1 MTLYLSRFR
10 RSAQRNEGSTP
21 NWRLLKLVNFVAI
34 GEITFCKLL
43 AGIGRTMS
51 RPAEAKSTINIINNS
66 SNSTKNDIAGSD
78 NKGRDFLPLS
88 IEEYDEDDEIT
99 IEDEDYIYEL
109 DVIDNHYSSMEHH
122 LAVQQRHRIR
132 RRRCMVWS
140 ACFVAILVAVVA
152 SSMATLQA
160 LIRPN
165 RDNNSL
171 SEGSLP
177 DSFFPAN
184 TTTFATAA
192 AASPDNEALEEIPEA
207 IRVKPPASRPGTS
220 ISSATATSEETQ
232 IAASTVDTST
242 STLECAE
249 GELCFQ
255 VVGTIPHDTS
265 SFT

>member
-1 MTLYLSRFR
+1 MGRPPD
-10 RSAQRNEGSTP
+10 ASTS
-21 NWRLLKLVNFVAI
+21 I
-34 GEITFCKLL
+34 
-43 AGIGRTMS
+43 
-51 RPAEAKSTINIINNS
+51 IINNS
-66 SNSTKNDIAGSD
+66 SSSTKNDVSGSD
-78 NKGRDFLPLS
+78 RSGRDFLPLS

-132 RRRCMVWS
+132 RRRCMVCI
-140 ACFVAILVAVVA
+140 ACFVAILVAVIA

-165 RDNNSL
+165 RENNSL

-184 TTTFATAA
+184 TTTFATATT
-192 AASPDNEALEEIPEA
+192 ASPGEEALEEIPEA
-207 IRVKPPASRPGTS
+207 IRVKPPASRPGNS
-220 ISSATATSEETQ
+220 ISSAAATSEETL
-232 IAASTVDTST
+232 IAASTTDTST
-242 STLECAE
+242 SKMECAE
-249 GELCFQ
+249 GEICFQ
-255 VVGTIPHDTS
+255 VLGTIPHDTI